1 MFDSVPCAGSTG
13 EQSVKTCTATIEPRC
28 ADRRDANW
36 ASVRL
41 TDLAALL
48 GVALPA
54 EPRLVDVAFPVRAI
68 HAGDV
73 LHRAGDA
80 FRAIYVVRSGFFKTV
95 SIDTAGAEL
104 VLGFPMAGD
113 VIGLDGV
120 DSGHYL
126 TEVVALEI
134 SNVAVIP
141 FAQLAQLAREHACVE
156 RLLYSL
162 FSRELVHKHAMFWL
176 LGTLSAD
183 ARLASFLLEL
193 SDRFGRLG
201 YSRTAFTLRATRQ
214 EIGSYLGLKLET
226 VSRTL
231 SAFAAAGLVDID
243 RRQVTLRDIAGLH
256 HIVDPATAASHEHPT
271 HRADPRRP
279 QRPARPRHH
288 TGLMMAA

>member
-1 MFDSVPCAGSTG
+1 MFDSAPCSGNAGERSAEIRTR
-13 EQSVKTCTATIEPRC
+13 TTASHC
-28 ADRRDANW
+28 ADRRE
-36 ASVRL
+36 ASWTTVKL
-41 TDLAALL
+41 ADLAALL

-54 EPRLVDVAFPVRAI
+54 DSRFGEATFPVRSI
-68 HAGDV
+68 RAGDV
-73 LHRAGDA
+73 LHRAGDP

-95 SIDTAGAEL
+95 SIDSAGAEL

-120 DSGHYL
+120 DSSHYL
-126 TEVVALEI
+126 TEVAALDI
-134 SNVAVIP
+134 SSVAVIP
-141 FAQLAQLAREHACVE
+141 FAQLAQLAREHACIE

-201 YSRTAFTLRATRQ
+201 YSRTAFALRATRQ

-231 SAFAAAGLVDID
+231 SAFAAAGLVEID
-243 RRQVTLRDIAGLH
+243 RRQVTLRDVAGLRR
-256 HIVDPATAASHEHPT
+256 IVDPALAASQERGA
-271 HRADPRRP
+271 HRAIVRAPSQHR
-279 QRPARPRHH
+279 
-288 TGLMMAA
+288 GLRMAA